1 MIYPK
6 VLIVIPTYN
15 RAHTILNTIN
25 SVISQTYSEWELVI
39 IDNASSDNTKQEIHK
54 YYSQNIKINY
64 QYFDEHVSLHHNWNR
79 AYKFIHKKYK
89 YFKYLCSDDLL
100 NKNFL
105 KDAVTKLENHS
116 DEYFAYTSNVIYL
129 KRNEPFK
136 RRTYGFFGMEKI
148 ASLYFKNYVGCPTA
162 MLFKVNV
169 LINFET
175 YPKFDYAGD
184 IFQSLVYYGKN
195 KKIFFGGKYLAYFQT
210 DQIGSE
216 TNKMYGS
223 YKMVYDKQKMRKAII
238 PLLYKG
244 LPKYIA
250 TIFSYIFL
258 TLEFVFFS
266 FYRFTKKLRAY

>member
-1 MIYPK
+1 
-6 VLIVIPTYN
+6 
-15 RAHTILNTIN
+15 
-25 SVISQTYSEWELVI
+25 
-39 IDNASSDNTKQEIHK
+39 
-54 YYSQNIKINY
+54 
-64 QYFDEHVSLHHNWNR
+64 
-79 AYKFIHKKYK
+79 
-89 YFKYLCSDDLL
+89 LL

-116 DEYFAYTSNVIYL
+116 DEYFAYTSNVTYL
-129 KRNEPFK
+129 RRNEPFK

-148 ASLYFKNYVGCPTA
+148 ASLYFKNYVGCPTS
-162 MLFKVNV
+162 MLFKVNE

-184 IFQSLVYYGKN
+184 IFQSLVYYSKN

-244 LPKYIA
+244 LSKYIA
-250 TIFSYIFL
+250 TIFSYIFFM
-258 TLEFVFFS
+258 LEFVFFTL
-266 FYRFTKKLRAY
+266 YRFTKKLRAH